1 MEVIENIDL
10 NKLLDELRK
19 KSKQLKQYW
28 GIEETAQQKVE
39 EVYKI
44 GQQQVR
50 DMERKFQREKSIKEQ
65 AFSRL
70 DALWLEIR
78 AIEG

>member
-28 GIEETAQQKVE
+28 GIEETAQ
-39 EVYKI
+39 
-44 GQQQVR
+44 
-50 DMERKFQREKSIKEQ
+50 
-65 AFSRL
+65 
-70 DALWLEIR
+70 
-78 AIEG
+78 